1 MGEELTVITIT
12 GLIQTVSYSQDLSYE
27 TCIAL
32 DRRTDNKLV
41 YIKKII
47 NNKYKEIWTTSSKLD
62 NIKNKK

>member
-12 GLIQTVSYSQDLSYE
+12 GLIYTVSYSQDLSYE

-47 NNKYKEIWTTSSKLD
+47 NNKYKER
-62 NIKNKK
+62 